1 MEVTSDIANWLKEAK
16 IIEKELNAQENGKF
30 LIPDDLAM
38 PLENGLNF
46 TPLIK
51 RLYQVL
57 NKLDREMT
65 PMPELNSLKEVKSP
79 AAKLYN
85 WKVLTKALELLGIQI
100 DPDSRSLIIAGD
112 RDMVVEVLK
121 KMYDAEKKAQIGSDD
136 ENYEQESFVSK
147 VLSDAFS
154 KSVSSKKSTIVP
166 RAKKPVEKPLPKSKK
181 RPDGSLYIEA
191 VRADKPLETTDNCL
205 EYLLVSFCKH
215 FSLHPKQAAGLLTQ
229 GGKYLSYVISKGLKG
244 KHGPIITWYT
254 ELYSTLPHLIRL
266 ISNEQASGSLPLML
280 GSLKSGFNSK
290 NLEVVLWCCRLFSK
304 LGSDFYEIDL
314 LPPAWD
320 WFVSEG
326 GGLESTLQAC
336 KHFAGEVK
344 PQVVSVL
351 AQFARN
357 NFVELFTIQM
367 PASLP
372 ESINYLTTVDE
383 LLPSFCEIRS
393 AKQEI
398 ISGGIVEFWVD
409 LGLKEADD
417 FKEPGTKLAAM
428 NFMTNV
434 WMLFPSVIENH
445 EHLANEIIATLKKGW
460 RDKLNILKFAC
471 IGKVF
476 QLLEV
481 FSVERNPFAPI
492 IYKTLTF
499 YLVENYRDSLIRE
512 FILHNFKTLFESMQ
526 NIPIGILLE
535 PLIKQF
541 QITQDLECNTV
552 DFEFFISISKHPRLT
567 LKHAVQA
574 MDILGKIY
582 MSQKAFIK
590 SAAMPFMTIA
600 QRFIDG
606 SSVKEYLYRF
616 VKYSLKLSL
625 KFETQK
631 TRNGSTEGEKSQK
644 FQRELMLDL
653 TQKIIKLRNEA
664 LNERVIKEI
673 CDVYFQIKK
682 GTGVNS
688 RAMLALLNLLGDP
701 RELLEMYSMDNI
713 EQQSNNDD
721 DMSQADEG
729 DSKRVISKIA
739 PPRTKKLSTQTS
751 TTSLNSMNLI
761 PRGRAQWE
769 KERIRQN
776 KLEKELELKLKEEQ
790 TKQFLEIKK
799 KTLRKQL
806 EQKKIESGALRR
818 DNEGKIEEA
827 KTETQVL
834 FDISPEEKEV
844 VGFVLKRYQR
854 VLKLLFKKYSSTGY
868 KHSVINQATFDTLAE
883 KNTTLSDSEFYRLL
897 KEQGVTTSMITLE
910 EFSSLMKTYCHKQ
923 KKPSIKVNYTEFLE
937 LIVQTALSI
946 FAKPPKNLSYHHP
959 VIAVKSL
966 FDYFRKSS
974 SEKGV
979 LTKFYDEPDPGVGD
993 REIVKRLNLLL
1004 EKNPNTELPEG
1015 YKKIV
1020 ENEVDIVYCVP
1031 EFMKVGESY
1040 EVSLGILD
1048 DLLAKIHGIHVLEP
1062 VIKIRQIA
1070 RARGVLIKPH
1080 IAPEQDISEELGSKF
1095 NISSIGI
1102 TYHKATYQPAP
1113 PSELNLTPGIKFEIA
1128 RLTGKYSNDHLMD
1141 VAKTMD
1147 DLIYTVDSGSL
1158 TIVSR
1163 NSKVKT
1169 LNKAQIAKEYN
1180 LSQKKVEEEQKEK
1193 KRKLRSQIIEEKLL
1207 KAKAKKETLKKEEE
1221 DKKQAEIARKKDL
1234 QKKNEEKRKEQN
1246 EKIEKELKE
1255 WKEKKKEEADKA
1267 RNDEKARK
1275 AAQDEEKRRRLEEF
1289 KLREKSKQ
1297 QEIQEKLEISLKEQ
1311 KAADPIKAKKD
1322 IDKQKYLE
1330 KVFKLDKAQQE
1341 EKKKST
1347 EKIKN
1352 LMVTPQ
1358 IMELFASY
1366 SKSLDLIFNHFV
1378 KSTSKDPSSGTI
1390 MVFLGFNK
1398 FCTMFNI
1405 CPVIMQ
1411 LEDSSKIFKLITKT
1425 KPSNAGGVIGLENQD
1440 FKEAC
1445 LRISIM
1451 TKLELDAYFK
1461 MTFTEEVQGLKAFFD
1476 YLNLTPDIRQTRD
1489 LLQNLEINN
1498 NKVHPREK
1506 RQKRLIINSSDS
1518 RDRTP
1523 NARIRSS
1530 SSPKKKK
1537 DLNNTQ
1543 V

>member
-1 MEVTSDIANWLKEAK
+1 MEVTPDIANWLKEAK

-30 LIPDDLAM
+30 LIPDNLAM

-51 RLYQVL
+51 RLYQIL

-112 RDMVVEVLK
+112 RDMVVEVLE
-121 KMYDAEKKAQIGSDD
+121 KMYQAEKKAQVDSDD
-136 ENYEQESFVSK
+136 ENYDKDSFVSK
-147 VLSDAFS
+147 VFSDAFP
-154 KSVSSKKSTIVP
+154 KSVSSKKSTSIS
-166 RAKKPVEKPLPKSKK
+166 RSKKPVEKPLPKSKK

-244 KHGPIITWYT
+244 KHGPIISWYT

-266 ISNEQASGSLPLML
+266 ISNEQASGSLSLML

-326 GGLESTLQAC
+326 LESTLQAC
-336 KHFAGEVK
+336 KHFAGDVK
-344 PQVVSVL
+344 PQIVSVL

-357 NFVELFTIQM
+357 NFIELFTIQM
-367 PASLP
+367 PASLS
-372 ESINYLTTVDE
+372 ESINYITTVDE
-383 LLPSFCEIRS
+383 LLPNFCEIRS

-417 FKEPGTKLAAM
+417 FKEPGTRLAAM
-428 NFMTNV
+428 NFMINV

-445 EHLANEIIATLKKGW
+445 EYLANEIIATLKKGW

-471 IGKVF
+471 IGKAF

-481 FSVERNPFAPI
+481 FSGERNPFAPI

-512 FILHNFKTLFESMQ
+512 FILQNFKTLFESAQ
-526 NIPIGILLE
+526 SIPIGILLE

-541 QITQDLECNTV
+541 QITQDLECNTI

-582 MSQKAFIK
+582 MSQRAFIK

-631 TRNGSTEGEKSQK
+631 IRNSSMAGEKPQK
-644 FQRELMLDL
+644 LQRELMLDL
-653 TQKIIKLRNEA
+653 TQKVIKLRNEA
-664 LNERVIKEI
+664 LNERVVKEI

-682 GTGVNS
+682 LTGGS
-688 RAMLALLNLLGDP
+688 SKAMLVLLNLLGDP
-701 RELLEMYSMDNI
+701 RELLEMHSMDSV
-713 EQQSNNDD
+713 EPQSNNDD

-729 DSKRVISKIA
+729 DSKKVVSKII
-739 PPRTKKLSTQTS
+739 PLRTKKLSTQTS

-761 PRGRAQWE
+761 PKGRAQRE
-769 KERIRQN
+769 IERIRQN

-790 TKQFLEIKK
+790 TKQNLENKK

-806 EQKKIESGALRR
+806 EQRKIELGVPRK
-818 DNEGKIEEA
+818 DNEGKIEEP
-827 KTETQVL
+827 KIETQVL

-844 VGFVLKRYQR
+844 IGFVLKRYQR

-868 KHSVINQATFDTLAE
+868 KHSVVNQATFDSLAE
-883 KNTTLSDSEFYRLL
+883 KNTTLSDSEYYRLL

-923 KKPSIKVNYTEFLE
+923 KKPSIKVNFTEFQE

-946 FAKPPKNLSYHHP
+946 FAKPSKDFSHHP

-966 FDYFRKSS
+966 FEYFRKSS

-1004 EKNPNTELPEG
+1004 EKDPNTELPEG

-1020 ENEVDIVYCVP
+1020 ENEVDVVYCVP

-1040 EVSLGILD
+1040 EISLGILD
-1048 DLLAKIHGIHVLEP
+1048 DLLTKIHGIHVLEP
-1062 VIKIRQIA
+1062 MIKIRQIT
-1070 RARGVLIKPH
+1070 RARGVLIKPQ

-1141 VAKTMD
+1141 VAKIMD
-1147 DLIYTVDSGSL
+1147 DLIYSVDSGSL

-1169 LNKAQIAKEYN
+1169 LNKAQAAKEYN
-1180 LSQKKVEEEQKEK
+1180 LSLKKVEEETKEK

-1207 KAKAKKETLKKEEE
+1207 KAKAKKETIKKEEDE
-1221 DKKQAEIARKKDL
+1221 KKQAEIARKKDL
-1234 QKKNEEKRKEQN
+1234 QRRNEEKRKEQN

-1255 WKEKKKEEADKA
+1255 WKEKKREEAVKA
-1267 RNDEKARK
+1267 KNDEKAKK
-1275 AAQDEEKRRRLEEF
+1275 AAQDEEKKHRLEEF
-1289 KLREKSKQ
+1289 KERERIKQ

-1322 IDKQKYLE
+1322 TDKQKYLE

-1341 EKKKST
+1341 EKKKNT

-1352 LMVTPQ
+1352 LMISPQ

-1366 SKSLDLIFNHFV
+1366 SKSLDLVFNHFV
-1378 KSTSKDPSSGTI
+1378 KSTSKDPSSSTT

-1405 CPVIMQ
+1405 CPGIMQ
-1411 LEDSSKIFKLITKT
+1411 LEDCSKIFKLITKT
-1425 KPSNAGGVIGLENQD
+1425 KPSNAGGVIGLEIYD

-1445 LRISIM
+1445 LRISII
-1451 TKLELDAYFK
+1451 TKAELDAYFK
-1461 MTFTEEVQGLKAFFD
+1461 MNFTEEILGLKAFFD

-1489 LLQNLEINN
+1489 LLQTLEINN
-1498 NKVHPREK
+1498 NKAHPRDK

-1523 NARIRSS
+1523 NPRIRSS
-1530 SSPKKKK
+1530 SSPKKKQE
-1537 DLNNTQ
+1537 LNNSH

>member
-1 MEVTSDIANWLKEAK
+1 MEVTQDIANWLKEAK
-16 IIEKELNAQENGKF
+16 IIEKELNIQENGKY
-30 LIPDDLAM
+30 LIPDELAI

-51 RLYQVL
+51 RLYQIL

-65 PMPELNSLKEVKSP
+65 PMPELNSLKEVKTP

-85 WKVLTKALELLGIQI
+85 WKVLIKSLELFGIQI

-112 RDMVVEVLK
+112 RDIVVEVLK
-121 KMYDAEKKAQIGSDD
+121 KMYEAEKKAQIGSDD
-136 ENYEQESFVSK
+136 ENYDQESFVSK
-147 VLSDAFS
+147 VLSDSFP
-154 KSVSSKKSTIVP
+154 KSVSSKKSTIP
-166 RAKKPVEKPLPKSKK
+166 KGKKLQEKPMPKSKK

-215 FSLHPKQAAGLLTQ
+215 FSLYPKQAAGLLTQ
-229 GGKYLSYVISKGLKG
+229 GGKYLAYVISKGLKG
-244 KHGPIITWYT
+244 KHTPIISWYT
-254 ELYSTLPHLIRL
+254 ELYSTLPHLIHL
-266 ISNEQASGSLPLML
+266 ITNEQTSGSLSLML

-326 GGLESTLQAC
+326 GGLESTLLAC
-336 KHFAGEVK
+336 KHFSNDIK
-344 PQVVSVL
+344 PQIVSVL

-367 PASLP
+367 PTGLS
-372 ESINYLTTVDE
+372 ESINYMTTVDE
-383 LLPSFCEIRS
+383 LLPSFCEIKS

-398 ISGGIVEFWVD
+398 ISGDIVEYWID

-417 FKEPGTKLAAM
+417 FKEPGTRLAAM
-428 NFMTNV
+428 NFMANV

-445 EHLANEIIATLKKGW
+445 EHLANEIIGTLKKGW

-471 IGKVF
+471 IGKGF

-481 FSVERNPFAPI
+481 FSGDRNPFAPI

-512 FILHNFKTLFESMQ
+512 FILQNFKTLFESAQ
-526 NIPIGILLE
+526 SIPIGILLE

-552 DFEFFISISKHPRLT
+552 DFEFFICISKHSRLA

-590 SAAMPFMTIA
+590 SAAIPFMIIA
-600 QRFIDG
+600 QRFLDG

-616 VKYSLKLSL
+616 VKFSLKLSL
-625 KFETQK
+625 KFETQNK
-631 TRNGSTEGEKSQK
+631 RNSSMEEEKSQRS
-644 FQRELMLDL
+644 QRDLMLDL
-653 TQKIIKLRNEA
+653 SQKIIKLRNED
-664 LNERVIKEI
+664 LNERIIKEI

-682 GTGVNS
+682 GTGGNS
-688 RAMLALLNLLGDP
+688 KAMLVLLNLLGDP
-701 RELLEMYSMDNI
+701 QEILEMNLNDNT
-713 EQQSNNDD
+713 EPQDNND

-729 DSKRVISKIA
+729 DSKKIVSKII
-739 PPRTKKLSTQTS
+739 PLKIKKLSTQTS

-761 PRGRAQWE
+761 PRGRAQRE
-769 KERIRQN
+769 IERIRQN

-790 TKQFLEIKK
+790 GKKILENKK

-806 EQKKIESGALRR
+806 EQRKIELGVTRK

-827 KTETQVL
+827 KIETQVL

-868 KHSVINQATFDTLAE
+868 KHSVVNEATFDSLAE

-923 KKPSIKVNYTEFLE
+923 KKPSIKVNFTEFQD
-937 LIVQTALSI
+937 LIVQTALCI
-946 FAKPPKNLSYHHP
+946 FTKPPKDFSNYHP

-966 FDYFRKSS
+966 FEYFRKSS
-974 SEKGV
+974 SEKGI

-1004 EKNPNTELPEG
+1004 EKDPNTELPEG

-1020 ENEVDIVYCVP
+1020 VNEVDVLFCVP
-1031 EFMKVGESY
+1031 EFMNVGESY
-1040 EVSLGILD
+1040 EVSLGVLD
-1048 DLLAKIHGIHVLEP
+1048 DLLNKILGIHVLEP
-1062 VIKIRQIA
+1062 VIKIRQIT

-1080 IAPEQDISEELGSKF
+1080 IAPEHDISEEFGSKF
-1095 NISSIGI
+1095 NISSFGI

-1141 VAKTMD
+1141 VAKIMD
-1147 DLIYTVDSGSL
+1147 DLIYTVDNGSL
-1158 TIVSR
+1158 TIISR

-1207 KAKAKKETLKKEEE
+1207 KAKAKKDTIKKEEE
-1221 DKKQAEIARKKDL
+1221 EKKKAEIARKEQL
-1234 QKKNEEKRKEQN
+1234 QRKNEEKRKEQN
-1246 EKIEKELKE
+1246 DKIEKELKE
-1255 WKEKKKEEADKA
+1255 WKEKKKEETEKA
-1267 RNDEKARK
+1267 KNDEKARK
-1275 AAQDEEKRRRLEEF
+1275 AAQDEEKRLRLEEF
-1289 KLREKSKQ
+1289 KKKEKIKQ

-1311 KAADPIKAKKD
+1311 KASDPIKAKKD

-1341 EKKKST
+1341 EKKKNT
-1347 EKIKN
+1347 EKIKT
-1352 LMVTPQ
+1352 LMSSPQ
-1358 IMELFASY
+1358 IIELYTSY

-1378 KSTSKDPSSGTI
+1378 KSSSKDPSSSTI
-1390 MVFLGFNK
+1390 MIFLGFNK

-1405 CPVIMQ
+1405 CPGIMQ
-1411 LEDSSKIFKLITKT
+1411 LDDCSKIFKLITKT
-1425 KPSNAGGVIGLENQD
+1425 KPLSSGGVIGLENQD

-1445 LRISIM
+1445 LRISIIA
-1451 TKLELDAYFK
+1451 KLELDTYFK
-1461 MTFTEEVQGLKAFFD
+1461 MNFTEEIQGLKALFD

-1489 LLQNLEINN
+1489 LLQTLEINN
-1498 NKVHPREK
+1498 NKAHPRDK
-1506 RQKRLIINSSDS
+1506 RQKRLVINSTDS

-1530 SSPKKKK
+1530 SFQKKKQ